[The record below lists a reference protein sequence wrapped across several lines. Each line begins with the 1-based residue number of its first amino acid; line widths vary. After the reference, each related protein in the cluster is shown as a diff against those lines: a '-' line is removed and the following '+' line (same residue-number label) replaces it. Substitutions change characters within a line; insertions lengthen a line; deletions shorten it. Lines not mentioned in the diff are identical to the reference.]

1 MKISTNICEV
11 FGDNIIFAD
20 EKKFD
25 PNKVVEKACSIQ
37 WPPVANESEDLMA
50 HITVQPTSV
59 LTKAT
64 VWYEI
69 GLIWANITY
78 I

>member
-25 PNKVVEKACSIQ
+25 PNKVVEKAWSIQ

-50 HITVQPTSV
+50 HITV
-59 LTKAT
+59 
-64 VWYEI
+64 
-69 GLIWANITY
+69 
-78 I
+78 